1 MVEKMEKPKIALYW
15 CSSCG
20 GCEESVLDLSEDILE
35 VAEKTDIVFWPVA
48 LDFKY
53 RDIEMMDDEEIT
65 ATLINGAI
73 RTDDQEQMAR
83 LLRKKSRLVIAHG
96 SCAHLGGVVGLA
108 NFYTKRDIFER
119 VYRKVPTVKNPRG
132 ILPKMETKRLLRSNR
147 PRNDI
152 DQGNTNESE
161 RELGLPRFHERVKS
175 LSQVIDVDYYVPGCP
190 PPPELVKNA
199 ILAILQNEL
208 PPKGSVF
215 GEKKALCHTCSRIET
230 KPDNVKIRKFKR
242 VYEVEWDPAICFLSQ
257 GIICLGPATRGGCGE
272 RCIKAN
278 MPCRGCFGPIDNVKD
293 QGAKFL
299 SALASM
305 IDSNDERELKKI
317 VDSIPDPAGLFYRYS
332 LASSIL
338 RGKNRLIR

>member
-20 GCEESVLDLSEDILE
+20 GCEESVLDLAEDILE
-35 VAEKTDIVFWPVA
+35 IAEKIDIVFWPVA

-53 RDIEMMDDEEIT
+53 RDIEIMDDGEIT

-96 SCAHLGGVVGLA
+96 SCAHLGGAIGLA
-108 NFYTKRDIFER
+108 NFYSKRDIFDR
-119 VYRKVPTVKNPRG
+119 VYKKIPTVKNPRG
-132 ILPKMETKRLLRSNR
+132 ILPGMETK
-147 PRNDI
+147 D
-152 DQGNTNESE
+152 SE
-161 RELGLPRFHERVKS
+161 RELELPHFHELVKA
-175 LSQVIDVDYYVPGCP
+175 LDQVIDVDYYIPGCP
-190 PPPELVKNA
+190 PTPELIKNA
-199 ILAILQNEL
+199 VVAIVQNDL

-215 GEKKALCHTCSRIET
+215 GDERALCYTCSRLET
-230 KPDNVKIRKFKR
+230 KPESVKIRKFKR
-242 VYEVEWDPAICFLSQ
+242 VYEMKWDQTRCFLDQ
-257 GIICLGPATRGGCGE
+257 GIICLGPVTRGGCDE

-278 MPCRGCFGPIDNVKD
+278 MPCRGCFGPTGNVKD

-299 SALASM
+299 SALASI
-305 IDSNDERELKKI
+305 IDSNNERELKKI

-338 RGKNRLIR
+338 KGKVGNKT